1 MHVRADGD
9 WAEITLREFGRWRE
23 PPPEPAVGDP
33 VVPRGRGLLLMS
45 AFSDVRVEP
54 GANGTTVT
62 LRVPRERAG
71 SATPADDGRLET
83 LASTG

>member
-1 MHVRADGD
+1 
-9 WAEITLREFGRWRE
+9 
-23 PPPEPAVGDP
+23 
-33 VVPRGRGLLLMS
+33 MS

-71 SATPADDGRLET
+71 SATPTDDGRLET

>member
-1 MHVRADGD
+1 
-9 WAEITLREFGRWRE
+9 
-23 PPPEPAVGDP
+23 
-33 VVPRGRGLLLMS
+33 LLMS
-45 AFSDVRVEP
+45 TFSDVRVEP

>member
-1 MHVRADGD
+1 MATGPRSRSANSAAGVS
-9 WAEITLREFGRWRE
+9 